1 MQNTCR
7 EELRE
12 ASRAF
17 IKQKGKNEFSPKE
30 VETFM
35 RNNGT
40 QYKVSTILTHITSK
54 CCKNAPQNHQTKY
67 DDFERIGKGLYR
79 LLGV

>member
-7 EELRE
+7 EELLE
-12 ASRAF
+12 ASRVF
-17 IKQKGKNEFSPKE
+17 IKQTGKNEFSPKE
-30 VETFM
+30 IESFM
-35 RNNGT
+35 RKNGT

-67 DDFERIGKGLYR
+67 DDFERLGKGLYK